1 MSSTNRPY
9 VEATTRESDN
19 RSSFFSFLIM
29 DLVLLVVGILLYL
42 DIIPIAIGDTSAK
55 VFDLII
61 LGILF
66 IIFTIVGI
74 SALLKSKSL
83 KADAKR
89 EEILTEE
96 IIEYVTGSYEDPVMP
111 DMNDE
116 EKYFERDKR
125 IREMINCKF
134 KGLKDSYLDYV
145 TEIVYTEIFPDK

>member
-74 SALLKSKSL
+74 SSLLKSKSL

-116 EKYFERDKR
+116 EKYFERD
-125 IREMINCKF
+125 
-134 KGLKDSYLDYV
+134 
-145 TEIVYTEIFPDK
+145 